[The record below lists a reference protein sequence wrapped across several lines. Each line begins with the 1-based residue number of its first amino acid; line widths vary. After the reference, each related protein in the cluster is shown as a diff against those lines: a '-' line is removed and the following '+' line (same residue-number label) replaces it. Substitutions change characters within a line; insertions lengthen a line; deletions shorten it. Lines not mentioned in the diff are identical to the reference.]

1 MKPLVAIIGRP
12 NVGKSKLFNYIIG
25 KRLSIVEDTP
35 GVTRDR
41 IVAEANWSGKVFDLI
56 DTAGIEEIKNDK
68 MQMQMMVQTDTAIE
82 IADVVLFLTDAKT
95 GVLSEDYEI
104 FKKLKRNNKKV
115 VIAVNKCDKL
125 GELPSTFY
133 DFYTFG
139 NPLPISAANASGLG
153 DMLDEIVSLLP
164 EDKGTEEEAPISV
177 AIIGK
182 PNVGK
187 SSMINQITKT
197 NRNIVS
203 DVAGTT
209 RDAVD
214 VPIENQ
220 FGKYIL
226 IDTAGIRKKS
236 KVEERIERFSVAR
249 SELAVERADVCVLVI
264 DAVEGPTEQDT
275 KILGLAHNLGKAII
289 ILVNKWDLI
298 EKDNHTHQEYFK
310 IVRNKFAYATY
321 APILFVS
328 ALTGQRLN
336 NMFELINK
344 VYENS
349 TRELKT
355 ADINRIIEESIA
367 MSQPPSDKGKKLKIY
382 YGTQTGIKCPTF
394 LLFVNSKKLFH
405 YSYQRYI
412 LNNLRKVADFEGVR
426 LKLNIKER
434 GEE

>member
-41 IVAEANWSGKVFDLI
+41 IVAEANWSGRVFDLI

-164 EDKGTEEEAPISV
+164 EDKGIEEEAPISV

-394 LLFVNSKKLFH
+394 LLFVNSKKIFH

>member
-41 IVAEANWSGKVFDLI
+41 IVAEANWSGRVFDLI

>member
-426 LKLNIKER
+426 LKLNIKEK